1 MVARLTSPD
10 RRRPILRSRLRVL
23 TAAGGAVVAAALALA
38 GCSSAGGSSSQAAAS
53 PSSSAAASNPNLDL
67 GTSLGD
73 KAAPNVKLTNQF
85 GQSMSLSQFR
95 GKAVVLGFVDSEC
108 TTVCPLTTLAMLEA
122 KQMLGKAG
130 DQVQLLGID
139 ANPDAIAT
147 SDVLA
152 YSRVHNMVNRWDFL
166 TSSLP
171 QLKATWKSFD
181 IYAKV
186 VGNQID
192 HTPALY
198 VIDPQGRERVVY
210 LTPMAY
216 SSITQSAQVIAQ
228 ELASVL
234 PGHPVLTH
242 AQSLAYITGQ
252 TPHDAAKLD
261 SATGNSATGNSATG
275 STTVTLG
282 PGKAHLVMFYAT
294 WLTETMDLKSQLLAL
309 NGYTKTAAAQ
319 HLPALTAVDEAVT
332 EPGTDT
338 AQTYLK
344 SLGGPL
350 DYPVALDTTGRLAD
364 GYGVQDQPWF
374 DLVSA
379 SGKTLWSHD
388 GFLPA
393 GQLTAAVAKYS
404 AASGS

>member
-10 RRRPILRSRLRVL
+10 PAPDRGRPTRRSRLRVL
-23 TAAGGAVVAAALALA
+23 VAAAGAITAAALALA
-38 GCSSAGGSSSQAAAS
+38 ACSGSNGGNGGSQAAAA

-67 GTSLGD
+67 GTSLGS
-73 KAAPNVKLTNQF
+73 KAAPDVKLTNQF
-85 GQSMSLSQFR
+85 GQPMSLSQFR
-95 GKAVVLGFVDSEC
+95 GKAVLLSFVDSEC
-108 TTVCPLTTLAMLEA
+108 TTVCPLTTLAMLQA

-147 SDVLA
+147 ANVLA

-166 TSSLP
+166 TGSLP
-171 QLKATWKSFD
+171 QLKATWKSYN

-186 VGNQID
+186 VGDEID

-198 VIDPQGRERVVY
+198 VIDPQGRERMVY

-234 PGHPVLTH
+234 PGHPVLSH
-242 AQSLAYITGQ
+242 ARSLAYINGQ
-252 TPHDAAKLD
+252 TPHDKTTLD
-261 SATGNSATGNSATG
+261 STTSG
-275 STTVTLG
+275 TTVSLG
-282 PGKAHLVMFYAT
+282 PGKPHLVVFFAT

-309 NGYTKTAAAQ
+309 NEYTKAAGAK

-332 EPGTDT
+332 EPSNGA
-338 AQTYLK
+338 AQAYLK
-344 SLGGPL
+344 GLGQPL
-350 DYPVALDTTGRLAD
+350 DYPVGLDTTGRLAD

-388 GFLPA
+388 GFLPVS
-393 GQLTAAVAKYS
+393 QLTATAAKY
-404 AASGS
+404 AGSS

>member
-1 MVARLTSPD
+1 MVARFTSPD
-10 RRRPILRSRLRVL
+10 SPRPGCRSRLRVL
-23 TAAGGAVVAAALALA
+23 TAAAGAVVAAALALA
-38 GCSSAGGSSSQAAAS
+38 GCSSGGSASQAAAS

-67 GTSLGD
+67 GTSLGRP
-73 KAAPNVKLTNQF
+73 AAPNVKLTNQF
-85 GQSMSLSQFR
+85 GQAMSLSQFR
-95 GKAVVLGFVDSEC
+95 GKAVLLSFVDSEC

-130 DQVQLLGID
+130 DQVQLLGVD
-139 ANPDAIAT
+139 ANPEAIKTAN
-147 SDVLA
+147 VMA
-152 YSRVHNMVNRWDFL
+152 YSQVHNMVNRWDFL
-166 TSSLP
+166 TGSLP
-171 QLKATWKSFD
+171 QLKSTWKSFN

-186 VGNQID
+186 VGDQID

-198 VIDPQGRERVVY
+198 VIDPQGRERMVY

-234 PGHPVLTH
+234 PGHPVLSH

-252 TPHDAAKLD
+252 TPHDPARLD
-261 SATGNSATGNSATG
+261 S
-275 STTVTLG
+275 TTAGQTVSLG
-282 PGKAHLVMFYAT
+282 PGQPHLVMFFAT

-309 NGYTKTAAAQ
+309 NSYTATAKAKN
-319 HLPALTAVDEAVT
+319 LPGLTAVDEAVT
-332 EPGTDT
+332 EPATDA
-338 AQTYLK
+338 AQKYLQG
-344 SLGGPL
+344 LGQPL
-350 DYPVALDTTGRLAD
+350 DYPVGLDSDGRLAD

-388 GFLPA
+388 GFLPVS
-393 GQLTAAVAKYS
+393 QLTAEVQKYS
-404 AASGS
+404 S

>member
-1 MVARLTSPD
+1 MVARFTSPD
-10 RRRPILRSRLRVL
+10 SLRPGCRSRLRVL
-23 TAAGGAVVAAALALA
+23 TAAAGAVLAAALALA
-38 GCSSAGGSSSQAAAS
+38 GCSSGGSASQAAAS

-67 GTSLGD
+67 GTSLGT

-85 GQSMSLSQFR
+85 GQAMSLSQFR
-95 GKAVVLGFVDSEC
+95 GKAVLLSFVDSEC

-130 DQVQLLGID
+130 DQVQLLGVD
-139 ANPDAIAT
+139 ANPEAIKTAN
-147 SDVLA
+147 VMA
-152 YSRVHNMVNRWDFL
+152 YSQVHNMVNRWDFL
-166 TSSLP
+166 TGSLP
-171 QLKATWKSFD
+171 QLKSTWKSFN

-186 VGNQID
+186 VGDQID

-198 VIDPQGRERVVY
+198 VIDPQGRERMVY

-234 PGHPVLTH
+234 PGHPVLSH

-252 TPHDAAKLD
+252 TPHDPAKLD
-261 SATGNSATGNSATG
+261 S
-275 STTVTLG
+275 TTAGQTVSLG
-282 PGKAHLVMFYAT
+282 PGQPHLVMFFAT

-309 NGYTKTAAAQ
+309 NSYTATAKARN
-319 HLPALTAVDEAVT
+319 LPGLTAVDEAVT
-332 EPGTDT
+332 EPATDA
-338 AQTYLK
+338 AQKYLQG
-344 SLGGPL
+344 LGQPL
-350 DYPVALDTTGRLAD
+350 DYPVGLDSDGRLAD

-388 GFLPA
+388 GFLPVS
-393 GQLTAAVAKYS
+393 QLIAEVQKYS
-404 AASGS
+404 S

>member
-1 MVARLTSPD
+1 MA
-10 RRRPILRSRLRVL
+10 RSRALSL
-23 TAAGGAVVAAALALA
+23 AAGAVVAAALALA
-38 GCSSAGGSSSQAAAS
+38 GCSSGSSGSQAAS
-53 PSSSAAASNPNLDL
+53 PTSSAAASNPNLDL
-67 GTSLGD
+67 GTALGT
-73 KAAPNVKLTNQF
+73 KTVPNVKLTNQF
-85 GQSMSLSQFR
+85 GQPMSLSQFR
-95 GKAVVLGFVDSEC
+95 GKAVLLGFVDSKC

-152 YSRVHNMVNRWDFL
+152 YSRAHNMVNRWDFL
-166 TSSLP
+166 TGSLP
-171 QLKATWKSFD
+171 QLKTAWKSFN

-186 VGNQID
+186 VGDQID

-242 AQSLAYITGQ
+242 AESLAYINGQ
-252 TPHDAAKLD
+252 TPHDKAKLD
-261 SATGNSATGNSATG
+261 SATGGP
-275 STTVTLG
+275 TVTLG
-282 PGKAHLVMFYAT
+282 PGKPHLVAFFAT
-294 WLTETMDLKSQLLAL
+294 WLTETMDLKSQLIAL
-309 NGYTKTAAAQ
+309 NDYAKTATAKN
-319 HLPALTAVDEAVT
+319 LPAVTGVDEAVT

-338 AQTYLK
+338 AQAYLK
-344 SLGGPL
+344 GLGQSL
-350 DYPVALDTTGRLAD
+350 DYPIGLDTTGRLAD

-374 DLVSA
+374 DLISA

-388 GFLPA
+388 GPLSA
-393 GQLTAAVAKYS
+393 SQLTAEVAKYS
-404 AASGS
+404 GKTGS

>member
-1 MVARLTSPD
+1 VPGQGDPQPAIGP
-10 RRRPILRSRLRVL
+10 
-23 TAAGGAVVAAALALA
+23 AALALA
-38 GCSSAGGSSSQAAAS
+38 GCSSGGSASQAAAS

-67 GTSLGD
+67 GTSLGRP
-73 KAAPNVKLTNQF
+73 AAPNVKLTNQF
-85 GQSMSLSQFR
+85 GQAMSLSQFR
-95 GKAVVLGFVDSEC
+95 GKAVLLSFVDSEC

-130 DQVQLLGID
+130 DQVQLLGVD
-139 ANPDAIAT
+139 ANPEAIKTAN
-147 SDVLA
+147 VMA
-152 YSRVHNMVNRWDFL
+152 YSQVHNMVNRWDFL
-166 TSSLP
+166 TGSLP
-171 QLKATWKSFD
+171 QLKSTWKSFN

-186 VGNQID
+186 VGDQID

-198 VIDPQGRERVVY
+198 VIDPQGRERMVY

-252 TPHDAAKLD
+252 TPRDQARLD
-261 SATGNSATGNSATG
+261 S
-275 STTVTLG
+275 TTAGQTVSLG
-282 PGKAHLVMFYAT
+282 PGKPHLVVFFAT

-309 NGYTKTAAAQ
+309 NSYAATAKAKN
-319 HLPALTAVDEAVT
+319 LPALTAIDESVT
-332 EPGTDT
+332 EPTTDA
-338 AQTYLK
+338 AQKYLQG
-344 SLGGPL
+344 LGQPL
-350 DYPVALDTTGRLAD
+350 DYPVGLDAAGRLAD
-364 GYGVQDQPWF
+364 GYGVQDQPWI

-388 GFLPA
+388 GFVPA
-393 GQLTAAVAKYS
+393 SQLTAEAEKYS
-404 AASGS
+404 S

>member
-1 MVARLTSPD
+1 MLARFISPE
-10 RRRPILRSRLRVL
+10 RRSAVRHSRLRVL
-23 TAAGGAVVAAALALA
+23 TATASALVAAALAR
-38 GCSSAGGSSSQAAAS
+38 AGGSSGGSGSQAAAS
-53 PSSSAAASNPNLDL
+53 PSSSAAAANPNLDL
-67 GTSLGD
+67 GTPLGT
-73 KAAPNVKLTNQF
+73 KAAPNFKLTNQF
-85 GQSMSLSQFR
+85 GQPMSLSQFR

-147 SDVLA
+147 SNVLA
-152 YSRVHNMVNRWDFL
+152 YSRVHSMVNRWDFL
-166 TSSLP
+166 TGSLP
-171 QLKATWKSFD
+171 QLKATWKSFN

-198 VIDPQGRERVVY
+198 VIDPQGRERMVY

-216 SSITQSAQVIAQ
+216 SSITQSAQVVAQ
-228 ELASVL
+228 ELASLL
-234 PGHPVLTH
+234 PGHPVPTH

-252 TPHDAAKLD
+252 TPHDTARLDRATDGATD
-261 SATGNSATGNSATG
+261 SA
-275 STTVTLG
+275 TVTLG
-282 PGKAHLVMFYAT
+282 PGKPHLVMFYAT
-294 WLTETMDLKSQLLAL
+294 WLSETMDLKSQLLAL
-309 NGYTKTAAAQ
+309 NSYTKTAAAK

-332 EPGTDT
+332 EPATDS

-344 SLGGPL
+344 SLGQPL

-388 GFLPA
+388 GFLPVS
-393 GQLTAAVAKYS
+393 QLTAEVAKYS
-404 AASGS
+404 S

>member
-1 MVARLTSPD
+1 MVARFTSPD
-10 RRRPILRSRLRVL
+10 SATPGRRSRSRTRLRAL
-23 TAAGGAVVAAALALA
+23 TAAAGAVVVAALALA
-38 GCSSAGGSSSQAAAS
+38 GCSSGGGGGTQAAAS

-67 GTSLGD
+67 GTSLGT

-85 GQSMSLSQFR
+85 GQPMSLSQFR
-95 GKAVVLGFVDSEC
+95 GKAVLLGFVDSEC
-108 TTVCPLTTLAMLEA
+108 TTVCPLTTLAMLQA

-130 DQVQLLGID
+130 DDVQLLGID

-147 SDVLA
+147 SNVLA

-166 TSSLP
+166 TGSLP
-171 QLKATWKSFD
+171 QLKTAWKSFN

-186 VGNQID
+186 VGDQID

-198 VIDPQGRERVVY
+198 VIDPQGRERMVY

-252 TPHDAAKLD
+252 TPRDQARLD
-261 SATGNSATGNSATG
+261 S
-275 STTVTLG
+275 TTAGQTVSLG
-282 PGKAHLVMFYAT
+282 PGKPHLVVFFAT

-309 NGYTKTAAAQ
+309 NSYAATAKAKD
-319 HLPALTAVDEAVT
+319 LPALTAIDESVT
-332 EPGTDT
+332 EPT
-338 AQTYLK
+338 ADAAQKYLQG
-344 SLGGPL
+344 LGQPL
-350 DYPVALDTTGRLAD
+350 DYPVGLDSAGRLAD
-364 GYGVQDQPWF
+364 GYGVQDQPWI

-388 GFLPA
+388 GFVPA
-393 GQLTAAVAKYS
+393 SQLTAEAEKYS
-404 AASGS
+404 S

>member
-1 MVARLTSPD
+1 MVARLIPPVPGPDHRSPS
-10 RRRPILRSRLRVL
+10 RRSRQRSRLRVL
-23 TAAGGAVVAAALALA
+23 TAAAGAVVAAALALA
-38 GCSSAGGSSSQAAAS
+38 GCSSGGSGGQAAAS

-67 GTSLGD
+67 GTSLGT

-85 GQSMSLSQFR
+85 GQPMSLSQFR
-95 GKAVVLGFVDSEC
+95 GKAVLLGFVDSEC
-108 TTVCPLTTLAMLEA
+108 TTVCPLTTLAMLQA

-130 DQVQLLGID
+130 DDVQLLGID

-166 TSSLP
+166 TGSLP
-171 QLKATWKSFD
+171 QLKTAWKSFN

-186 VGNQID
+186 VGDQID

-198 VIDPQGRERVVY
+198 VIDPQGRERMVY

-216 SSITQSAQVIAQ
+216 SSITQSAQVVAQ

-234 PGHPVLTH
+234 PGHPVLSH

-252 TPHDAAKLD
+252 TPHDQAKLD
-261 SATGNSATGNSATG
+261 S
-275 STTVTLG
+275 TTAGQTVSLG
-282 PGKAHLVMFYAT
+282 PGQPHLVMFFAT

-309 NGYTKTAAAQ
+309 NSYTTTAKAKN
-319 HLPALTAVDEAVT
+319 LPSLTAIDEAVT
-332 EPGTDT
+332 EPTTDA
-338 AQTYLK
+338 AQKYLQG
-344 SLGGPL
+344 LGQPL
-350 DYPVALDTTGRLAD
+350 DYPVGLDANGRLAD

-388 GFLPA
+388 GFLPVS
-393 GQLTAAVAKYS
+393 QLTAEVEKYS
-404 AASGS
+404 S

>member
-1 MVARLTSPD
+1 MVARFTFPDSPRPG
-10 RRRPILRSRLRVL
+10 RRSRPRSGPRSRLRVL
-23 TAAGGAVVAAALALA
+23 TAAAGAVVAAALALA
-38 GCSSAGGSSSQAAAS
+38 GCSSGGGSGTQAAAS

-67 GTSLGD
+67 GTSLGT

-85 GQSMSLSQFR
+85 GQPMALSQFR
-95 GKAVVLGFVDSEC
+95 GKAVLLGFVDSEC
-108 TTVCPLTTLAMLEA
+108 TTVCPLTTLAMLQA

-130 DQVQLLGID
+130 DDVQLLGID

-147 SDVLA
+147 SNVLA

-166 TSSLP
+166 TGSLP
-171 QLKATWKSFD
+171 QLKTAWKSFN

-186 VGNQID
+186 VGDQID

-198 VIDPQGRERVVY
+198 VIDPQGRERMVY

-234 PGHPVLTH
+234 PGHPVLSH

-252 TPHDAAKLD
+252 TPRDQARLD
-261 SATGNSATGNSATG
+261 S
-275 STTVTLG
+275 TTAGQTVSLG
-282 PGKAHLVMFYAT
+282 PGKPHLVVFFAT

-309 NGYTKTAAAQ
+309 NSYATTAKAKN
-319 HLPALTAVDEAVT
+319 LPALTAIDESVT
-332 EPGTDT
+332 EPT
-338 AQTYLK
+338 ADAAQKYLQG
-344 SLGGPL
+344 LGQPL
-350 DYPVALDTTGRLAD
+350 DYPVGLDSAGRLAD
-364 GYGVQDQPWF
+364 GYGVQDQPWI

-388 GFLPA
+388 GFVPA
-393 GQLTAAVAKYS
+393 SQLTAEAEKYS
-404 AASGS
+404 S

>member
-10 RRRPILRSRLRVL
+10 RRSHIRRSRINRNPARPARLRVL

-38 GCSSAGGSSSQAAAS
+38 GCSSGGSGSSAAAS

-67 GTSLGD
+67 GTTLGT

-85 GQSMSLSQFR
+85 GQAMSLSQFR
-95 GKAVVLGFVDSEC
+95 GKAVLLGFVDSEC

-122 KQMLGKAG
+122 KQMLGQAG

-139 ANPDAIAT
+139 ANPEAIAT
-147 SDVLA
+147 SNVLA

-166 TSSLP
+166 TGSLP
-171 QLKATWKSFD
+171 QLKSTWKSFN

-186 VGNQID
+186 VGDQID

-216 SSITQSAQVIAQ
+216 SSITQSAQVIA
-228 ELASVL
+228 EALASVL

-242 AQSLAYITGQ
+242 AQSLAYISGQ
-252 TPHDAAKLD
+252 TPHDKAKLD
-261 SATGNSATGNSATG
+261 SATGGP
-275 STTVTLG
+275 TVTLG
-282 PGKAHLVMFYAT
+282 PGKPHLVAFFAT
-294 WLTETMDLKSQLLAL
+294 WLTETMDLKSQLIAL
-309 NGYTKTAAAQ
+309 NDYAKTATAKN
-319 HLPALTAVDEAVT
+319 LPAVTGVDEAVT

-338 AQTYLK
+338 AQAYLK
-344 SLGGPL
+344 GLGQPL
-350 DYPVALDTTGRLAD
+350 DYPIGLDTTGRLAD

-374 DLVSA
+374 DLISA

-388 GFLPA
+388 GPLSA
-393 GQLTAAVAKYS
+393 SQLTAEMAKYS
-404 AASGS
+404 GKTGS